1 MLGSRWIMGGLLG
14 QSDGAEIYE
23 GEEAHQRRFAAI
35 KFFDPRFAAEPAW
48 GAHAEL
54 TRALSE
60 LPGEGIARAY
70 DIGMEPG
77 YHRPYVASERITFPT
92 LARYV
97 AARGPLSL
105 RAVAHALETL
115 ASGLDVAHA
124 AGIVHGGLKPQN
136 VFVSFENARWA
147 RLTDFGVARLRAANT
162 GSAAA
167 VLGWSAPEA
176 AAGVVTAAGDRY
188 ALALLVFFAATGVPW
203 YSALRSRDEASSG
216 RSQATRLASDRARSQ
231 GGELEPVFDA
241 WFERALAVDPAARF
255 ATAGE
260 MARAFVDVFGGGPT
274 AAVRVRAPLHA
285 ATPPGPP
292 PKSPSVPPSAAPETP
307 MAATVAV
314 AHPSDPAP
322 FAPRTPSVPPELG
335 SVAPR
340 APSLGPGSYAPES
353 PKPVTSV
360 VPPAPLR
367 SLPSWAVTAV
377 IAAGLVLAVVAW
389 WLRTR

>member
-14 QSDGAEIYE
+14 QSDGAEVYE

-35 KFFDPRFAAEPAW
+35 KFFDPRFATEPAW
-48 GAHAEL
+48 SEHAAL

-77 YHRPYVASERITFPT
+77 FRRPYVASERITFPT

-115 ASGLDVAHA
+115 GSGLDVAHA

-147 RLTDFGVARLRAANT
+147 RFTDFGVARLRAANA

-176 AAGVVTAAGDRY
+176 AAGFMTAAGDRY

-203 YSALRSRDEASSG
+203 YSALRSRDEAANSRGQS
-216 RSQATRLASDRARSQ
+216 TRLASDRAQSQ
-231 GGELEPVFDA
+231 GGELDPVFDG

-274 AAVRVRAPLHA
+274 AAVRMRAPLPSSA
-285 ATPPGPP
+285 AAAPVPF
-292 PKSPSVPPSAAPETP
+292 SVPLPASAAPETP

-314 AHPSDPAP
+314 ARSSDAPS
-322 FAPRTPSVPPELG
+322 FAPSAPSFPPEA
-335 SVAPR
+335 SPVPR
-340 APSLGPGSYAPES
+340 SPSLGPGSYAPES

-360 VPPAPLR
+360 VPTAPLR
-367 SLPSWAVTAV
+367 ALPGWAVTTVVVAL
-377 IAAGLVLAVVAW
+377 LVLAVLAW

>member
-14 QSDGAEIYE
+14 QSEGAEIYE
-23 GEEAHQRRFAAI
+23 GEEAHLRRFAAI
-35 KFFDPRFAAEPAW
+35 NFFDPRFATEPAW
-48 GAHAEL
+48 SEHTAL

-60 LPGEGIARAY
+60 LPGDGIARAY
-70 DIGMEPG
+70 DIGTEPA

-97 AARGPLSL
+97 AERGPLSL

-115 ASGLDVAHA
+115 AGGLDVAHA

-136 VFVSFENARWA
+136 AFVSFENARWA
-147 RLTDFGVARLRAANT
+147 RLTDFGVARLRAANA

-176 AAGVVTAAGDRY
+176 AAGVVAAAGDRY
-188 ALALLVFFAATGVPW
+188 SLALLVFFAATGVPW
-203 YSALRSRDEASSG
+203 YSALRSRDEAANG
-216 RSQATRLASDRARSQ
+216 RSQTTRLASARAESQ
-231 GGELEPVFDA
+231 GGDLDPVFDP

-255 ATAGE
+255 ATAGD

-274 AAVRVRAPLHA
+274 AAVRMRAPVNPSA
-285 ATPPGPP
+285 ATLPQPQSFPLP
-292 PKSPSVPPSAAPETP
+292 LSAAPETP

-314 AHPSDPAP
+314 AHPSDRPS
-322 FAPRTPSVPPELG
+322 FAPPTPSYPPQAL
-335 SVAPR
+335 SASPR
-340 APSLGPGSYAPES
+340 APSLGPGSYSPDS
-353 PKPVTSV
+353 PKPLTSLA
-360 VPPAPLR
+360 PPPLW
-367 SLPSWAVTAV
+367 SPPTWLVTAV
-377 IAAGLVLAVVAW
+377 VAGLLVLAILAW